1 MAMAAAAKQPYR
13 LVLASGSPA
22 RRDLL
27 RRAGF
32 QFDVI
37 ASNVDEPVEAEGDIR
52 SYVEQIAWAK
62 AAAVAPRVA
71 EGIVLAADT
80 VGWVHGK
87 VIGKPAHEEDA
98 RRILRALG
106 GTRHELWTGVCLWRR
121 PDDLQLAWQEVSR
134 VAFKALRDDELETYL
149 KTRLWQGC
157 SGAYAIQDENDP
169 YVSLVSGSRSNV
181 VGLPM
186 ESLTRWLDWFAAARF
201 GQSA

>member
-1 MAMAAAAKQPYR
+1 MAAAAKKPYC

-27 RRAGF
+27 RRAGL
-32 QFDVI
+32 QFDVMP
-37 ASNVDEPVEAEGDIR
+37 SNVEEPAEAEGDIR
-52 SYVEQIAWAK
+52 AYVEQVAWNK
-62 AAAVAPRVA
+62 AAAVAPAVA

-80 VGWVHGK
+80 VGWLHGK
-87 VIGKPAHEEDA
+87 VIGKPGDEDDA
-98 RRILRALG
+98 RRILRTLG
-106 GTRHELWTGVCLWRR
+106 GTQHELWTGVCLWRR
-121 PDDLQLAWQEVSR
+121 PDDLQLEWQEVSR
-134 VAFKALRDDELETYL
+134 VAFKALSDDELEAYL

-186 ESLTRWLDWFAAARF
+186 ESLTRWLGWFAVAPF
-201 GQSA
+201 GQGA